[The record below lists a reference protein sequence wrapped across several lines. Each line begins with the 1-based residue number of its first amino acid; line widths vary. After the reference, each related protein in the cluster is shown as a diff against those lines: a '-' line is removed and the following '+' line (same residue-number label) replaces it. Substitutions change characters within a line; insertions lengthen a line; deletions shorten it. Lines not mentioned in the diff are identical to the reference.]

1 MTIDFSELHVPP
13 FSTVVDQQNAVGMEM
28 KVSVAVK
35 EVQLKGF
42 EGVQAY
48 GVDAVGPTQLRA
60 ALELG
65 SQELSRYSR

>member
-1 MTIDFSELHVPP
+1 MR
-13 FSTVVDQQNAVGMEM
+13 M

-35 EVQLKGF
+35 EIQLKGF

-48 GVDAVGPTQLRA
+48 GVNAVGPTQLKA

-65 SQELSRYSR
+65 SQELLKDFRSMRWPLKSL